1 MKEVLGLPC
10 FRGGLIGLGSQP
22 ADMSRLPCHR
32 HDWRPARTWF
42 TYWGPCAQVAVVGT
56 AHVRGI
62 LREWEAAGADWR
74 ERLDGLLAD
83 EVKAA

>member
-1 MKEVLGLPC
+1 MVPYCGL
-10 FRGGLIGLGSQP
+10 L
-22 ADMSRLPCHR
+22 
-32 HDWRPARTWF
+32 
-42 TYWGPCAQVAVVGT
+42 AQVAVVGT

-83 EVKAA
+83 EIKAA

>member
-1 MKEVLGLPC
+1 M
-10 FRGGLIGLGSQP
+10 
-22 ADMSRLPCHR
+22 
-32 HDWRPARTWF
+32 
-42 TYWGPCAQVAVVGT
+42 GT

-83 EVKAA
+83 EIKAA